1 MLPTLSDSTNVGSIV
16 LSVVAY
22 STATNTGNFFFF
34 LFSCFV
40 LLINGLGDDGVDG
53 VVVNGVVVDG
63 VVVVNSSG
71 KGVKGLKLSWE
82 RKVSTDRF

>member
-1 MLPTLSDSTNVGSIV
+1 LPVLPTLSDSTNVGSTV
-16 LSVVAY
+16 LCVVAY

-40 LLINGLGDDGVDG
+40 LLINGLGDGGVDG
-53 VVVNGVVVDG
+53 VVVNG